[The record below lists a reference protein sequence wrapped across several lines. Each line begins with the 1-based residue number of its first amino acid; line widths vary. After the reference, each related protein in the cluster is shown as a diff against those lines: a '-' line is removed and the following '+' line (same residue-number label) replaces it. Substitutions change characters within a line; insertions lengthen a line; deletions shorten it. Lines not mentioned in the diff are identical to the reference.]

1 MQPNEQPIL
10 ASCAILSGDGL
21 TDAVVA
27 AMLARLRS
35 VRVLMETQPGGIDP
49 SSPQAATHAR
59 LLTMEAQ
66 LATRREPARG
76 RSLDDD
82 EVFYLD

>member
-1 MQPNEQPIL
+1 MQPFQRPAPEMS
-10 ASCAILSGDGL
+10 AVLSGSGL

-49 SSPQAATHAR
+49 FSPQAATHAR
-59 LLTMEAQ
+59 LLMMEAQ
-66 LATRREPARG
+66 LEARRQPVPG
-76 RSLDDD
+76 CSSGD